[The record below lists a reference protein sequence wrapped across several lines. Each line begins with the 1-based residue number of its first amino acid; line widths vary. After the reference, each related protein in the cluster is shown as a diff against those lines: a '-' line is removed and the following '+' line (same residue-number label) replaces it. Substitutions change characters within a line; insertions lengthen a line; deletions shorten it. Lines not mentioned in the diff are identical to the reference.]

1 MNQPLLRWNNNRKK
15 KKKKKNDEDEKRTS
29 RQKKWFREQKTNRF
43 QLMSIVKQ
51 FQMRKMVDWQP

>member
-1 MNQPLLRWNNNRKK
+1 MNQPLLRWNNSSTKK
-15 KKKKKNDEDEKRTS
+15 KNEKNDEDEEEKNGWW
-29 RQKKWFREQKTNRF
+29 QKKPNRF